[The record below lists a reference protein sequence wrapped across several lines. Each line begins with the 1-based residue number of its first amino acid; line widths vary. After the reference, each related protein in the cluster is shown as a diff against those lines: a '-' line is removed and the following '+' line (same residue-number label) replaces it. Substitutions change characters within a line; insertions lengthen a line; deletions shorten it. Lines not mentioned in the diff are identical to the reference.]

1 MGLPMTGSAIRE
13 KFMAYFEEN
22 GHTRVR
28 SSPLVPGAD
37 PTLLFTNAG
46 MVQFKAVFLGEERR
60 DYVRATTCQ
69 KCVRAGGKHNDLEN
83 VGRTARHHT
92 FFEMLGNFSFGD
104 YFKAEAIAFAWEFLT
119 RDLGLDRRRLAA
131 TVFTDDDDA
140 FGLWKK
146 VAGFT
151 DDRVLRLGEEDNFWA
166 MGDTGPCGPCSE
178 VHFHQGDH
186 LPCPEEAAGR
196 SCLGPACECDRWLEI
211 WNLVFMQFNRDA
223 SGVMRPLPRP
233 SIDTGMGLERVA
245 AVMQGKTSDYD
256 TDLFAPLIERI
267 AALSG
272 KVYRA
277 RQEHDV
283 SMQVIADHAR
293 ATTFLIADG
302 VTPSNE
308 WRGYVLRRIM
318 RRAMRHG
325 RLLGLTEP
333 FLWRTVD
340 WVVGLMRDAYPELAT
355 ERPRVEQTVKTE
367 EERFAETLD
376 TGMRLIEEYDEAQR
390 RTASPGVT
398 SLSGNFLFKLYD
410 TYGFPRDLAEEI
422 FRDKGWLVTDAT
434 QAAYEAEMEAQ
445 RERARA
451 GAAFGPG
458 ADAEAAAIYARLAA
472 ELPRVEFVGYDTLAA
487 PARILAIVEAGGG
500 GLRRVRE
507 ATAGTEVEM
516 ILDRTPAYA
525 ESGGQIGDTGTIA
538 GRAGRGQLLD
548 TYYRGSKLI
557 VHRVRVV
564 RGEFHENEDVAVSVE
579 TPRRQRLR
587 QHHTGTHLL
596 HSALRRVLGPH
607 VAQAGSL
614 VAPDHLRFDFSHGA
628 QVKDRE
634 IAQIEELVNEQVQ
647 ANVEVARMEMDLD
660 EALRMG
666 ALALFGEKYGD
677 RVRVVKIGDF
687 STELCG
693 GTHLERTGELGL
705 VKVTTEG
712 AVASGVRRIE
722 AVAGSAALETVAR
735 KEAALREAAEILKIA
750 PLEVPKRLAKLLE
763 EQRLLEK
770 QLAAFEVKL
779 ARSRAEEL
787 VRAARQVNGVAV
799 VTGRIDGLDADG
811 LRAVADTLR
820 DRLGSGVVCVG
831 SVVDGKVNLVAAV
844 TTDLV
849 KRVQAGRLMQ
859 EVARAVGGRGGGR
872 PDLAQGGGPDPS
884 RLDDA
889 LKLVNDLVARA
900 G

>member
-1 MGLPMTGSAIRE
+1 MTGSAIRE

-507 ATAGTEVEM
+507 ATAGAEVEM

>member
-634 IAQIEELVNEQVQ
+634 IVQIEELVNEQVQ

-763 EQRLLEK
+763 EQRVLEK

-889 LKLVNDLVARA
+889 LKLVHDLVARA

>member
-223 SGVMRPLPRP
+223 SGVMRRLPRP

-507 ATAGTEVEM
+507 ATAGAEVEM

-634 IAQIEELVNEQVQ
+634 IVQIEELVNEQVQ

-889 LKLVNDLVARA
+889 LKLVHDLVARA

>member
-245 AVMQGKTSDYD
+245 AVMQGKMSDYD
-256 TDLFAPLIERI
+256 TDLFAPLIERV

-272 KVYRA
+272 TAYRA
-277 RQEHDV
+277 REAHDV

-390 RTASPGVT
+390 RTTSPGVT

-458 ADAEAAAIYARLAA
+458 ADAEAAAIYARLTA

-634 IAQIEELVNEQVQ
+634 IVQIEELVNEQVQ

-693 GTHLERTGELGL
+693 GTHLDRTGELGL

-763 EQRLLEK
+763 EQRVLAK
-770 QLAAFEVKL
+770 QLAELEVRL

-787 VRAARQVNGVAV
+787 VAAARQINGVAV

>member
-1 MGLPMTGSAIRE
+1 MTGSAIRE

-507 ATAGTEVEM
+507 ATAGAEVEM

-634 IAQIEELVNEQVQ
+634 IVQIEELVNEQVQ

-889 LKLVNDLVARA
+889 LKLVHDLVARA